1 MQQLIDSLGPLLGR
15 LPKAPAYL
23 DPGSGS
29 FILQLLLAALVGSL
43 FLVKSYWKRLGGF
56 FRRLLRRGQDRSQE

>member
-1 MQQLIDSLGPLLGR
+1 MKQSIDLLRPLLIN
-15 LPKAPAYL
+15 LPKAQAYL

-43 FLVKSYWKRLGGF
+43 FLVKSYWRKLSVF
-56 FRRLLRRGQDRSQE
+56 LRRLLRREQDRREE

>member
-1 MQQLIDSLGPLLGR
+1 MQQLIELSNPFVGELAR
-15 LPKAPAYL
+15 AQAYL

-43 FLVKSYWKRLGGF
+43 FLIKSYWKRLGVF
-56 FRRLLRRGQDRSQE
+56 FRRLLRRGEDHPRE